1 MEKNEIFNTLSY
13 KIFYSVAQEYI
24 KKYEGEL
31 DEIVTDSAEVSSGT
45 EATANV
51 PKPIASDAAP
61 AVSTPSVSAS
71 DNVDNQ
77 NEKTNN
83 TTRNIIIALIVLI
96 VGGAIAWF
104 AFFSGGSKNNP
115 LGVQKPK
122 WEKFVMV
129 NAEGV
134 MLFKEANSTSPNL
147 KSAVDC
153 VDCDMPQEQLLWSGE
168 KAPRG
173 YHVDDY
179 GVEINSVYPVIDEN
193 EDWYKVY
200 IGTGTI
206 REAYLQKKY
215 TEEVKPEPITKE
227 IIDKVKTD
235 SWITHRLVEKG
246 EFANLYLERG
256 FDEMGDGEYVIVGV
270 LTEGCIVIPDQ
281 CHFRPTKSD
290 VVESE
295 MKNNSTDAEYQ
306 WWQFTCSE
314 KYWNASEEGGDGTF
328 DVNLLE
334 DNDIRKIVMALRPIG
349 DTDTEV
355 WYYFPTVASDRFI
368 GFNYSFSPAAVD
380 APEGQSS
387 VSEYRVDGETLIA
400 TIAGEDRELKLELGN
415 TELYGYKDLDGDGSM
430 EAVVSHFMSG
440 ANGEPVDCPYVVYY
454 DAENDQLKKTDE
466 MALTCKPTFEG
477 DGDKIVIV
485 QREGLRMV
493 SYSYEAGKLN
503 TEKDEVKSFGNILS
517 SIEMSNVFADAE
529 YGEKSVSL
537 NFDDEG
543 DDEETLTFS
552 REEGGY
558 YHGLKMTLQSVSF
571 ASGESKSID
580 ITADKFQILK
590 ESTNNM
596 PDIIGDN
603 YLYRWDG
610 SRYEEYMW
618 DGTNLVKTI

>member
-24 KKYEGEL
+24 EKYEEEL
-31 DEIVTDSAEVSSGT
+31 DEEEVSSSDATSDT
-45 EATANV
+45 EATADA
-51 PKPIASDAAP
+51 PKPIAPVAAT
-61 AVSTPSVSAS
+61 AVSTPYVSAS
-71 DNVDNQ
+71 DNVDSE

-96 VGGAIAWF
+96 IGGAIAWL
-104 AFFSGGSKNNP
+104 AFSSGGSKNNP

-134 MLFKEANSTSPNL
+134 MLFKEANTTSPNL
-147 KSAVDC
+147 KHAVERLDGC
-153 VDCDMPQEQLLWSGE
+153 MPGEAILWSGE

-173 YHVDDY
+173 YDVDDY
-179 GVEINSVYPVIDEN
+179 DVEMNSVYPVIDES

-200 IGTGTI
+200 IGTGEI
-206 REAYLQKKY
+206 REAYLQKQY
-215 TEEVKPEPITKE
+215 SEEVKPEPITKE

-256 FDEMGDGEYVIVGV
+256 FDEMGDGEFVLAGV

-281 CHFRPTKSD
+281 CYFHPDKSD
-290 VVESE
+290 VADSE
-295 MKNNSTDAEYQ
+295 MKNTSNDANYQ
-306 WWQFTCSE
+306 WWQFTCSD
-314 KYWNASEEGGDGTF
+314 KYWKSSDVDSDGIF

-334 DNDIRKIVMALRPIG
+334 ESDIRKIVMAIRPIG

-355 WYYFPTVASDRFI
+355 WYYFPTVASDKFVVFR
-368 GFNYSFSPAAVD
+368 YSFSPTAADV
-380 APEGQSS
+380 PEGQSS

-415 TELYGYKDLDGDGSM
+415 TALYGYKDLDGDGSM
-430 EAVVSHFMSG
+430 EAVVSHFSSG
-440 ANGEPVDCPYVVYY
+440 VNGEPVDCPYVVYY
-454 DAENDQLKKTDE
+454 DAETDQLKKTDE
-466 MALTCKPTFEG
+466 MALTCEPTFEG
-477 DGDKIVIV
+477 DGDKIVMV

-503 TEKDEVKSFGNILS
+503 TEKDEFKSFGNVLS
-517 SIEMSNVFADAE
+517 TIEMSNVFGDAE

-537 NFDDEG
+537 NFDNEG

-558 YHGLKMTLQSVSF
+558 YHGLKMTLQNVSF
-571 ASGESKSID
+571 ASGDKFID
-580 ITADKFQILK
+580 ITASKFQIL
-590 ESTNNM
+590 EETTNEM
-596 PDIIGDN
+596 PNIIGDN

-610 SRYEEYMW
+610 GRYEKFGW
-618 DGTNLVKTI
+618 DGTNLVTTL

>member
-1 MEKNEIFNTLSY
+1 MDDDALFCRECGTKVE
-13 KIFYSVAQEYI
+13 VAEQ
-24 KKYEGEL
+24 
-31 DEIVTDSAEVSSGT
+31 VTAPQPPAPQVLQPQI
-45 EATANV
+45 EATATYDENETYV
-51 PKPIASDAAP
+51 EVENDYKLYYIIGGVVAA
-61 AVSTPSVSAS
+61 
-71 DNVDNQ
+71 
-77 NEKTNN
+77 
-83 TTRNIIIALIVLI
+83 VLLA
-96 VGGAIAWF
+96 VGGWWF
-104 AFFSGGSKNNP
+104 YNNRSSDNNP

-134 MLFKEANSTSPNL
+134 MLFKEADTASPNL

-179 GVEINSVYPVIDEN
+179 GVEINSVYPVIDES

-227 IIDKVKTD
+227 IINKVKTD

-281 CHFRPTKSD
+281 CRFRPEKSD
-290 VVESE
+290 VADSE
-295 MKNNSTDAEYQ
+295 MKNTSTDAECQ
-306 WWQFTCSE
+306 WWQFTCSDM
-314 KYWNASEEGGDGTF
+314 YWKSSDVESDGIF
-328 DVNLLE
+328 DVNILE
-334 DNDIRKIVMALRPIG
+334 ESDIRKIVMALRPTG

-355 WYYFPTVASDRFI
+355 WYYFPTVVPDRFI
-368 GFNYSFSPAAVD
+368 GFNYSFSPTAVD
-380 APEGQSS
+380 VPEGQSS

-466 MALTCKPTFEG
+466 MALTSKPTFEG

-493 SYSYEAGKLN
+493 SYSYEAGKLK
-503 TEKDEVKSFGNILS
+503 TEKDEFKSFGNVLS
-517 SIEMSNVFADAE
+517 TVEMSNVFADAE

-537 NFDDEG
+537 NFDNEG

-571 ASGESKSID
+571 TSGESKPIN

-590 ESTNNM
+590 ETTNDM

-610 SRYEEYMW
+610 SRYE
-618 DGTNLVKTI
+618 K

>member
-1 MEKNEIFNTLSY
+1 
-13 KIFYSVAQEYI
+13 
-24 KKYEGEL
+24 
-31 DEIVTDSAEVSSGT
+31 
-45 EATANV
+45 
-51 PKPIASDAAP
+51 
-61 AVSTPSVSAS
+61 
-71 DNVDNQ
+71 
-77 NEKTNN
+77 
-83 TTRNIIIALIVLI
+83 
-96 VGGAIAWF
+96 
-104 AFFSGGSKNNP
+104 
-115 LGVQKPK
+115 
-122 WEKFVMV
+122 
-129 NAEGV
+129 
-134 MLFKEANSTSPNL
+134 
-147 KSAVDC
+147 
-153 VDCDMPQEQLLWSGE
+153 
-168 KAPRG
+168 
-173 YHVDDY
+173 
-179 GVEINSVYPVIDEN
+179 
-193 EDWYKVY
+193 
-200 IGTGTI
+200 
-206 REAYLQKKY
+206 
-215 TEEVKPEPITKE
+215 
-227 IIDKVKTD
+227 
-235 SWITHRLVEKG
+235 
-246 EFANLYLERG
+246 
-256 FDEMGDGEYVIVGV
+256 
-270 LTEGCIVIPDQ
+270 
-281 CHFRPTKSD
+281 
-290 VVESE
+290 

-610 SRYEEYMW
+610 SRYEAYMW

>member
-1 MEKNEIFNTLSY
+1 MDDDALFCRECGTKVE
-13 KIFYSVAQEYI
+13 VAEQ
-24 KKYEGEL
+24 
-31 DEIVTDSAEVSSGT
+31 VTAPQPPAPQVLQPQI
-45 EATANV
+45 EATATYDENETYV
-51 PKPIASDAAP
+51 EVENDYKLYYIIGGVVAA
-61 AVSTPSVSAS
+61 
-71 DNVDNQ
+71 
-77 NEKTNN
+77 
-83 TTRNIIIALIVLI
+83 VLLA
-96 VGGAIAWF
+96 VGGWWF
-104 AFFSGGSKNNP
+104 YNNRSSDNNP

-153 VDCDMPQEQLLWSGE
+153 VDCDMPQEELLWSGE

-173 YHVDDY
+173 YNVDDY
-179 GVEINSVYPVIDEN
+179 GVEMNSVYPVIDES

-227 IIDKVKTD
+227 IIDKVKNED
-235 SWITHRLVEKG
+235 WITHRLVEKG

-281 CHFRPTKSD
+281 CRFRPTKSD

-295 MKNNSTDAEYQ
+295 MKNTSTDAECQ

-314 KYWNASEEGGDGTF
+314 KYWKSSDVESDGIF

-334 DNDIRKIVMALRPIG
+334 DNDIRKIVMALRPSSG
-349 DTDTEV
+349 DTESQV
-355 WYYFPTVASDRFI
+355 WYYFPSVAPDRFI
-368 GFNYSFSPAAVD
+368 EFRYSFSPSAADV
-380 APEGQSS
+380 PEGQSS

-430 EAVVSHFMSG
+430 EAVVSHFMSS

-454 DAENDQLKKTDE
+454 DAETDQLKKTDE

-493 SYSYEAGKLN
+493 SYSYEAGKLK
-503 TEKDEVKSFGNILS
+503 TEKDQVKSFGNVLS
-517 SIEMSNVFADAE
+517 TVEMSNVFADAE

-537 NFDDEG
+537 NFDDE
-543 DDEETLTFS
+543 DNDEETLTFS

-571 ASGESKSID
+571 ASGESKSIN

-590 ESTNNM
+590 ETTNDM

>member
-31 DEIVTDSAEVSSGT
+31 GEIVTDSAEVSSGT

-51 PKPIASDAAP
+51 PPMAPVAAP
-61 AVSTPSVSAS
+61 AVSTPSGSAY

-83 TTRNIIIALIVLI
+83 ITRNIIIALSVLI

-134 MLFKEANSTSPNL
+134 MLFKEASTTSPNL
-147 KSAVDC
+147 KHAVERLDGC
-153 VDCDMPQEQLLWSGE
+153 MPGEAILWSGE

-173 YHVDDY
+173 YDVDDY
-179 GVEINSVYPVIDEN
+179 DVEMNSVYPVIDES

-200 IGTGTI
+200 VGLGGV
-206 REAYLQKKY
+206 REAYMQKKY
-215 TEEVKPEPITKE
+215 TEEVKPQPITKE

-256 FDEMGDGEYVIVGV
+256 FDEMGDGEYVLAGV

-281 CHFRPTKSD
+281 CCFHLEKSD
-290 VVESE
+290 VADTE
-295 MKNNSTDAEYQ
+295 MKNTSTDANYK
-306 WWQFTCSE
+306 WWQFTCSD
-314 KYWNASEEGGDGTF
+314 KYWKTSDVESDGIF

-334 DNDIRKIVMALRPIG
+334 ESDIRKIVMALRPTG

-355 WYYFPTVASDRFI
+355 WYYFPTVDPDRFI
-368 GFNYSFSPAAVD
+368 GFNYSFSPTAVD
-380 APEGQSS
+380 VPEGQSS

-454 DAENDQLKKTDE
+454 DAETDQLKKTDE

-493 SYSYEAGKLN
+493 SYSYEAGKLK
-503 TEKDEVKSFGNILS
+503 TEKDEFKSVGNVLS
-517 SIEMSNVFADAE
+517 TVEMSNVFADAE

-571 ASGESKSID
+571 ASGESKSIN

-590 ESTNNM
+590 ETTNAM
-596 PDIIGDN
+596 PDIIGAN

-610 SRYEEYMW
+610 SRYEEFGW
-618 DGTNLVKTI
+618 DGSNFVKTI